1 MSETKKI
8 TKIAEVNILK
18 NMKRYTKSI
27 IISLLALLSYGVA
40 YAEEIPQDTVIFS
53 RSCKFDES
61 IDIIGFEKR
70 LKDKDELYIV
80 RNNTQYTITLIKLR
94 VFYKTTTD
102 EMLDYRDVV
111 LSGEFLPQTTKQF
124 EVESFDKGKRY
135 YYYESPDQ
143 NPKLEGYPFKITY
156 ELLRYDIAVTK

>member
-1 MSETKKI
+1 
-8 TKIAEVNILK
+8 
-18 NMKRYTKSI
+18 MKHYTKNI
-27 IISLLALLSYGVA
+27 IIILLALLSYSFV
-40 YAEEIPQDTVIFS
+40 YADEAPQDTVIFS
-53 RSCKFDES
+53 RSCKFEES

-70 LKDKDELYIV
+70 LKDKDELYII
-80 RNNTQYTITLIKLR
+80 RNNTTHTITLIKLR
-94 VFYKTTTD
+94 VFYKTTAGD
-102 EMLDYRDVV
+102 MLDYRDVI

-156 ELLRYDIAVTK
+156 ELLRYDVAVTK

>member
-8 TKIAEVNILK
+8 TKIAEINIFK
-18 NMKRYTKSI
+18 DMKHYTKTI
-27 IISLLALLSYGVA
+27 IISLLALMSYGVV
-40 YAEEIPQDTVIFS
+40 YAEETPQDSVIFS
-53 RSCKFDES
+53 RSCKFEES

-70 LKDKDELYIV
+70 LKDKNELYII
-80 RNNTQYTITLIKLR
+80 RNNTSYTITLIKLR
-94 VFYKTTTD
+94 VFYKTTSG
-102 EMLDYRDVV
+102 EMLDYRDVI
-111 LSGEFLPQTTKQF
+111 LTGEFLPQTTKQF

-156 ELLRYDIAVTK
+156 ELLRYDVAVTK

>member
-1 MSETKKI
+1 
-8 TKIAEVNILK
+8 
-18 NMKRYTKSI
+18 MKHYTKSI
-27 IISLLALLSYGVA
+27 IIAFFALLSCGVT
-40 YAEEIPQDTVIFS
+40 YAQEAVKDTVIFS
-53 RSCKFDES
+53 RTCKFEES

-80 RNNTQYTITLIKLR
+80 RNNTQHTITLVKLR

-111 LSGEFLPQTTKQF
+111 LRGEFLPQTTKQF

-135 YYYESPDQ
+135 YYFQSPDQ

-156 ELLRYDIAVTK
+156 ELLRYDVAVIK

>member
-1 MSETKKI
+1 MCETKKI
-8 TKIAEVNILK
+8 TKIAEVNTIK

-27 IISLLALLSYGVA
+27 IISLLVLLSYGVA
-40 YAEEIPQDTVIFS
+40 YAEDIPQDSVIFS
-53 RSCKFDES
+53 RSCKFEES

-70 LKDKDELYIV
+70 LKDKDELYII
-80 RNNTQYTITLIKLR
+80 RNNTSYTITLIKLR
-94 VFYKTTTD
+94 VFYKTTAG

-111 LSGEFLPQTTKQF
+111 LVGEFLPQTTKQF

-143 NPKLEGYPFKITY
+143 NTKLEGYPFKITY
-156 ELLRYDIAVTK
+156 ELLRYDIAVTN

>member
-8 TKIAEVNILK
+8 TKIAEVNTLK
-18 NMKRYTKSI
+18 DMKRYTKSI

-40 YAEEIPQDTVIFS
+40 YAEDMPQDSVIFS
-53 RSCKFDES
+53 RSCKFEES

-70 LKDKDELYIV
+70 LKDKDELYII
-80 RNNTQYTITLIKLR
+80 RNNTSHTITLIKLR
-94 VFYKTTTD
+94 VFYKTTAG

-111 LSGEFLPQTTKQF
+111 LTGEFLPQTTKQF

-143 NPKLEGYPFKITY
+143 NPKFEGYPFKITY
-156 ELLRYDIAVTK
+156 ELLRYDVAVIK

>member
-1 MSETKKI
+1 
-8 TKIAEVNILK
+8 
-18 NMKRYTKSI
+18 MKHYTKSI
-27 IISLLALLSYGVA
+27 IIVFFALLSCGVA
-40 YAEEIPQDTVIFS
+40 YAQETVKDTVIFS
-53 RSCKFDES
+53 RTCKFEES

-80 RNNTQYTITLIKLR
+80 RNNTQHTITLIKLR

-102 EMLDYRDVV
+102 EMLDYRDVI
-111 LSGEFLPQTTKQF
+111 LRGEFLPQTTKQF

-135 YYYESPDQ
+135 YYFQSPDQ

-156 ELLRYDIAVTK
+156 ELLRYDVAVTK